1 MVLTQVS
8 QTLVLSKDLN
18 VSDNEKTIAALPAAV
33 RRPIIAILPFINDD
47 EILDCCVKTFQS
59 LYKVSKLNYKRWVL
73 TYSGGKDS
81 TLTAILTL
89 IFLENNRKINPNLK
103 IVYSDTLLEI
113 APLRKAAAEFL
124 RKAEERINVLNL
136 KGSVHIVRPQLADT
150 FWVRMLGRG
159 YPPPGPHFRWCT
171 KKLKVLPVQR
181 LLEQDPAEKTLIL
194 SGVRYSESQKRKER
208 LVASCANGGE
218 CGQDFWFMNGP
229 KGRNQDY
236 HAPIVEW
243 RTCKVWDFLA
253 FSAPQ
258 FGWPTENLFK
268 LYGFQDLRFGCWIC
282 TLMKEDRT
290 MQALADRPGM
300 NDLKELLEFR
310 KRIVELGWD
319 KERRVIGPNH
329 KIGPMN
335 LLTRRELLSELLSL
349 QSVLKLPLITEDEV
363 EAIKRTWNESS
374 WRNV

>member
-8 QTLVLSKDLN
+8 QTLVLAKDFN
-18 VSDNEKTIAALPAAV
+18 VNDNEKTIAALPAAV

-89 IFLENNRKINPNLK
+89 IFLENNQKINPNLK

-124 RKAEERINVLNL
+124 RKAEERINVLQL

-194 SGVRYSESQKRKER
+194 TGVRYSESQKRKER

-253 FSAPQ
+253 FTAPQ
-258 FGWPTENLFK
+258 LGWPTENLFK
-268 LYGFQDLRFGCWIC
+268 LYGFQDLRFGCWTC

-290 MQALADRPGM
+290 MQDLAKRSEMEG
-300 NDLKELLEFR
+300 LKELLEFR
-310 KRIVELGWD
+310 QRIVELGWD
-319 KERRVIGPNH
+319 SGRRVKRPDGKN
-329 KIGPMN
+329 GPMDLMTRKQ
-335 LLTRRELLSELLSL
+335 LLAELLEL
-349 QSVLKLPLITEDEV
+349 QDKAGTILISGAEV
-363 EAIKRTWNESS
+363 DIIKAEWKKVS
-374 WRNV
+374 WRNA

>member
-1 MVLTQVS
+1 M
-8 QTLVLSKDLN
+8 
-18 VSDNEKTIAALPAAV
+18 
-33 RRPIIAILPFINDD
+33 
-47 EILDCCVKTFQS
+47 KTFQS
-59 LYKVSKLNYKRWVL
+59 LFKVSKLNYKRWVL

-113 APLRKAAAEFL
+113 APLRKAAADFL
-124 RKAEERINVLNL
+124 RKAEERINTLQL
-136 KGSVHIVRPQLADT
+136 KGSVHIVRPQVADT

-194 SGVRYSESQKRKER
+194 TGVRYSESQKRKER

-253 FSAPQ
+253 FTAPQ
-258 FGWPTENLFK
+258 LGWPTENLFK
-268 LYGFQDLRFGCWIC
+268 LYGFQDLRFGCWTC

-290 MQALADRPGM
+290 MQELAGRAGM
-300 NDLKELLEFR
+300 EHLGELHNFR
-310 KRIVELGWD
+310 KRLIELGWD
-319 KERRVIGPNH
+319 KKRRVSRPDG
-329 KIGPMN
+329 KMGPMDME
-335 LLTRRELLSELLSL
+335 TRKTLLSELKSL
-349 QSVLKLPLITEDEV
+349 QKNLRISLISSEELA
-363 EAIKRTWNESS
+363 AIGKEWSKDS
-374 WRNV
+374 WRNR

>member
-8 QTLVLSKDLN
+8 QTLVLAKDFN

-89 IFLENNRKINPNLK
+89 IFLENNQKINPNLK

-194 SGVRYSESQKRKER
+194 TGVRYSESQKRKER

-229 KGRNQDY
+229 KGKNQDY

-253 FSAPQ
+253 FTAPQ
-258 FGWPTENLFK
+258 LGWPTENLFK
-268 LYGFQDLRFGCWIC
+268 LYGFQDLRFGCWTC

-290 MQALADRPGM
+290 MQELAKRPEMEG
-300 NDLKELLEFR
+300 LKELLDFR
-310 KRIVELGWD
+310 QRIVKLGWD
-319 KERRVIGPNH
+319 SGRRVKTPDGKN
-329 KIGPMN
+329 GPMD
-335 LLTRRELLSELLSL
+335 LLTRKQLLAELLEL
-349 QSVLKLPLITEDEV
+349 QAKTGVTLISGAEVNTIKDEWKK
-363 EAIKRTWNESS
+363 AS